1 MHWFIKNETMKID
14 LRSDTVTRPT
24 EAMREA
30 MFAALVGDDVFGEDP
45 SVIQLEEYAAR
56 LFDMEAALFCP
67 SGTMTNQLA
76 IKVHTQPG
84 DEVICD
90 HTAHIYIHEGGGIA
104 FHSGCSVRLLP
115 GNRGRFR
122 AQNVVDNINTI
133 DVHHPV
139 TRLVSIENTCNKGGG
154 SIWDFDEIIRIRRA
168 CATYDLKLHLDGA
181 RIFNALAA
189 TGDEPA
195 HFGRAFD
202 SISVCLSKGLGAP
215 VGSLLLGGRD
225 FIRQARRFR
234 RMMGGG
240 MRQAGYLAAAGSYAL
255 HNNIHRL
262 ADDHARAKS
271 LGAVVQELSFVEEV
285 LPVETNIVLFR
296 LADTMPAENFIKRLA
311 EKEMLVVPFGKQYI
325 RMVTHLDINDD
336 HLEKACTLL
345 RKIEV
350 RS

>member
-1 MHWFIKNETMKID
+1 MRID

-24 EAMREA
+24 PAMREA
-30 MFAALVGDDVFGEDP
+30 MFAAPVGDDVFGEDP
-45 SVIQLEEYAAR
+45 SVKELEEYAAG
-56 LFDMEAALFCP
+56 LFNTEAALFCP

-90 HTAHIYIHEGGGIA
+90 HAAHIYIHEGGGIA

-115 GNRGRFR
+115 GNRGRFT
-122 AQNVVDNINTI
+122 AQDVVDNINTI

-168 CATYDLKLHLDGA
+168 CTDNGLKMHLDGA
-181 RIFNALAA
+181 RIFNALVA

-215 VGSLLLGGRD
+215 VGSLLLGGHD
-225 FIRQARRFR
+225 FIRQARRLR

-240 MRQAGYLAAAGSYAL
+240 MRQAGYLAAAGTFAL
-255 HNNIHRL
+255 QNNISRL
-262 ADDHARAKS
+262 AQDHVRAKS
-271 LGAVVQELSFVEEV
+271 LGAAVQELPFVDEL
-285 LPVETNIVLFR
+285 LPIETNIVLFR
-296 LADTMPAENFIKRLA
+296 LNDALPAATFIKKLS
-311 EKEMLVVPFGKQYI
+311 EKDMLVVPFGKQYI

-336 HLEKACTLL
+336 HLEEACSILQ
-345 RKIEV
+345 KMEV
-350 RS
+350 

>member
-1 MHWFIKNETMKID
+1 MKID

-24 EAMREA
+24 EAMRQA
-30 MFAALVGDDVFGEDP
+30 MFAAPVGDDVFGEDP
-45 SVIQLEEYAAR
+45 SVKELEEYAAR

-84 DEVICD
+84 DEVICN

-115 GNRGRFR
+115 GDRGRFT
-122 AQNVVDNINTI
+122 AHEVIDNINTI

-154 SIWDFDEIIRIRRA
+154 SIWDFDEIIRIRRV
-168 CATYDLKLHLDGA
+168 CTDYDLKLHLDGA

-189 TGDEPA
+189 TGDDPA
-195 HFGRAFD
+195 QFGRAFD
-202 SISVCLSKGLGAP
+202 SVSVCLSKGLGAP
-215 VGSLLLGGRD
+215 VGSLLLGHRD

-240 MRQAGYLAAAGSYAL
+240 MRQAGYLAAAGTYAL
-255 HNNIHRL
+255 KNNISRL
-262 ADDHARAKS
+262 TDDHTRAVA
-271 LGAVVQELSFVEEV
+271 LGKMVQQLSFVEEI
-285 LPVETNIVLFR
+285 LPIETNIVLFR
-296 LADTMPAENFIKRLA
+296 LNDAMSAATFIKMLA
-311 EKEMLVVPFGKQYI
+311 EKDMLVVPFGKQYI
-325 RMVTHLDINDD
+325 RMVTHLDIDDD
-336 HLEKACTLL
+336 HLAEAEKKLK
-345 RKIEV
+345 KI
-350 RS
+350 RG

>member
-1 MHWFIKNETMKID
+1 MKID

-24 EAMREA
+24 EAMRQA
-30 MFAALVGDDVFGEDP
+30 MFAAPVGDDVFGEDP
-45 SVIQLEEYAAR
+45 SVKELEEYAAR

-84 DEVICD
+84 DEVICN

-115 GNRGRFR
+115 GDRGRFT
-122 AQNVVDNINTI
+122 AHEVIDNINTI

-154 SIWDFDEIIRIRRA
+154 SIWDFDEIIRIRRV
-168 CATYDLKLHLDGA
+168 CTDYDLKLHLDGA

-189 TGDEPA
+189 TGDDPA
-195 HFGRAFD
+195 QFGRAFD
-202 SISVCLSKGLGAP
+202 SVSVCLSKGLGAP
-215 VGSLLLGGRD
+215 VGSLLLGHRD

-240 MRQAGYLAAAGSYAL
+240 MRQAGYLAAAGTYAL
-255 HNNIHRL
+255 KNNISHL
-262 ADDHARAKS
+262 TDDHTRAVA
-271 LGAVVQELSFVEEV
+271 LGKMVQQLSFVEEI
-285 LPVETNIVLFR
+285 LPIETNIVLFR
-296 LADTMPAENFIKRLA
+296 LNDAMSAATFIKMLA
-311 EKEMLVVPFGKQYI
+311 EKDMLVVPFGKQYI
-325 RMVTHLDINDD
+325 RMVTHLDIDDD
-336 HLEKACTLL
+336 HLAEAEKKLK
-345 RKIEV
+345 KI
-350 RS
+350 RG

>member
-1 MHWFIKNETMKID
+1 MKID

-24 EAMREA
+24 EAMRQA
-30 MFAALVGDDVFGEDP
+30 MFAAPVGDDVFGEDP
-45 SVIQLEEYAAR
+45 SVKELEEYAAR

-115 GNRGRFR
+115 GDRGRFT
-122 AQNVVDNINTI
+122 AQEVIDNINTI

-154 SIWDFDEIIRIRRA
+154 SIWDFDEIISIRRV
-168 CATYDLKLHLDGA
+168 CTDYDLKLHLDGA

-189 TGDEPA
+189 TGDDPA
-195 HFGRAFD
+195 QFGRAFD

-240 MRQAGYLAAAGSYAL
+240 MRQAGYLAAAGTYAL
-255 HNNIHRL
+255 KNNITRL
-262 ADDHARAKS
+262 TDDHTRAVA
-271 LGAVVQELSFVEEV
+271 LGKMVQQLSFVEEL

-296 LADTMPAENFIKRLA
+296 LNDAMPAATFIKMLA
-311 EKEMLVVPFGKQYI
+311 EKDMLVVPFGKQYI
-325 RMVTHLDINDD
+325 RMVTHLDINDG
-336 HLEKACTLL
+336 HLEEAGNVLK
-345 RKIEV
+345 KI
-350 RS
+350 RG

>member
-1 MHWFIKNETMKID
+1 MKID

-24 EAMREA
+24 EAMRQA
-30 MFAALVGDDVFGEDP
+30 MFAAPVGDDVFGEDP
-45 SVIQLEEYAAR
+45 SVKELEEYAAR

-115 GNRGRFR
+115 GDRGRFT
-122 AQNVVDNINTI
+122 AQEVIDNINTI

-154 SIWDFDEIIRIRRA
+154 SIWDFDEIIRIRRV
-168 CATYDLKLHLDGA
+168 CTDYDLKLHLDGA

-189 TGDEPA
+189 TGDDPA
-195 HFGRAFD
+195 QFGRAFD
-202 SISVCLSKGLGAP
+202 SVSVCLSKGLGAP
-215 VGSLLLGGRD
+215 VGSLLLGHRD

-240 MRQAGYLAAAGSYAL
+240 MRQAGYLAAAGTYAL
-255 HNNIHRL
+255 KNNISRL
-262 ADDHARAKS
+262 TDDHTRAVA
-271 LGAVVQELSFVEEV
+271 LGKMVQQLSFVEEI
-285 LPVETNIVLFR
+285 LPIETNIVLFR
-296 LADTMPAENFIKRLA
+296 LNDAMSAATFIKMLA
-311 EKEMLVVPFGKQYI
+311 EKDMLVMPFGKQYI
-325 RMVTHLDINDD
+325 RMVTHLDIDDD
-336 HLEKACTLL
+336 HLAEAEKVLK
-345 RKIEV
+345 KI
-350 RS
+350 RG

>member
-1 MHWFIKNETMKID
+1 MKID

-24 EAMREA
+24 EAMRQA
-30 MFAALVGDDVFGEDP
+30 MFAAPVGDDVFGEDP
-45 SVIQLEEYAAR
+45 SVKELEEYAAR

-115 GNRGRFR
+115 GDRGRFT
-122 AQNVVDNINTI
+122 AQEVIDNINTI

-154 SIWDFDEIIRIRRA
+154 SIWDFDEIIRIRRV
-168 CATYDLKLHLDGA
+168 CTDYDLKLHLDGA

-189 TGDEPA
+189 TGDNPA
-195 HFGRAFD
+195 QFGRAFD

-240 MRQAGYLAAAGSYAL
+240 MRQAGYLAAAGTYAL
-255 HNNIHRL
+255 KNNITRL
-262 ADDHARAKS
+262 TDDHTRAVA
-271 LGAVVQELSFVEEV
+271 LGAMVQQLSFVEEV

-296 LADTMPAENFIKRLA
+296 LNDAMPAATFIKMLA
-311 EKEMLVVPFGKQYI
+311 EKDMLVVPFGKQYI

-336 HLEKACTLL
+336 HLAEAEKVLN
-345 RKIEV
+345 KI
-350 RS
+350 RG

>member
-1 MHWFIKNETMKID
+1 MKID

-30 MFAALVGDDVFGEDP
+30 MFSAPVGDDVFGEDP

-104 FHSGCSVRLLP
+104 FHSGCSVRLLA
-115 GNRGRFR
+115 GNRGRFT
-122 AQNVVDNINTI
+122 AQDVEENINTI

-168 CATYDLKLHLDGA
+168 CTENGLNLHLNGD

-215 VGSLLLGGRD
+215 VGSLLLGGSD

-255 HNNIHRL
+255 HNNIPRL
-262 ADDHARAKS
+262 ADDHARAKT

-296 LADTMPAENFIKRLA
+296 LNEAMPAGNFIKMLA

-336 HLEKACTLL
+336 HLEEACSLL
-345 RKIEV
+345 RKMEG
-350 RS
+350 RM

>member
-1 MHWFIKNETMKID
+1 MKID
-14 LRSDTVTRPT
+14 LRSDTVTRPS
-24 EAMREA
+24 ESMREA
-30 MFAALVGDDVFGEDP
+30 MFAAPVGDDVFGEDP
-45 SVIQLEEYAAR
+45 SVKELEEYASQ
-56 LFDMEAALFCP
+56 LFEMEAALFCP

-115 GNRGRFR
+115 GNRGQFT
-122 AQNVVDNINTI
+122 AQDVIDNINSI

-154 SIWDFDEIIRIRRA
+154 SIWDFDEIIRIRRV
-168 CATYDLKLHLDGA
+168 CTENDLKMHLDGA

-189 TGDEPA
+189 TGDDPA
-195 HFGRAFD
+195 QFGRAFD

-215 VGSLLLGGRD
+215 VGSLLMGDSD

-255 HNNIHRL
+255 KNNINRL
-262 ADDHARAKS
+262 KDDHNRATT
-271 LGAVVQELSFVEEV
+271 LGAVVQELPFIEEV

-296 LADTMPAENFIKRLA
+296 LNEAMPAEMFIKMLA
-311 EKEMLVVPFGKQYI
+311 EKELLVVPFGKQYI
-325 RMVTHLDINDD
+325 RMVTHLDFNDD
-336 HLEKACTLL
+336 HLEEACSLL
-345 RKIEV
+345 RKTKG
-350 RS
+350 R

>member
-1 MHWFIKNETMKID
+1 MKID

-30 MFAALVGDDVFGEDP
+30 MFAAPVGDDVFGEDP
-45 SVIQLEEYAAR
+45 SVKELEETAAQ
-56 LFDMEAALFCP
+56 LFEMEAALFCP

-115 GNRGRFR
+115 GNRGQFS
-122 AQNVVDNINTI
+122 AQDVVDNINSI

-139 TRLVSIENTCNKGGG
+139 TSLVSVENTCNKGGG
-154 SIWDFDEIIRIRRA
+154 SIWDFDEIIRIRRV
-168 CATYDLKLHLDGA
+168 CTENDLKMHLDGA
-181 RIFNALAA
+181 RIFNALVA
-189 TGDEPA
+189 TGDDPA
-195 HFGRAFD
+195 QFGRAFD
-202 SISVCLSKGLGAP
+202 SISFCLSKGLGAP
-215 VGSLLLGGRD
+215 VGSLLLGGRE

-255 HNNIHRL
+255 KNNISRL
-262 ADDHARAKS
+262 SDDHTRAMT
-271 LGAVVQELSFVEEV
+271 LGAAVQELSFVEEV

-296 LADTMPAENFIKRLA
+296 LNEAMPAGKFIKMLA

-336 HLEKACTLL
+336 HLEEACSLL
-345 RKIEV
+345 RKF
-350 RS
+350 RG

>member
-1 MHWFIKNETMKID
+1 MKID

-24 EAMREA
+24 EAMRQA
-30 MFAALVGDDVFGEDP
+30 MFAAPVGDDVFGEDP
-45 SVIQLEEYAAR
+45 SVKELEEYAAR

-115 GNRGRFR
+115 GDRGRFT
-122 AQNVVDNINTI
+122 AQEVIDNINTI

-154 SIWDFDEIIRIRRA
+154 SIWDFDEIISIRRV
-168 CATYDLKLHLDGA
+168 CTDYDLKLHLDGA

-189 TGDEPA
+189 TGDDPA
-195 HFGRAFD
+195 QFGRAFD

-240 MRQAGYLAAAGSYAL
+240 MRQAGYLAAAGTYAL
-255 HNNIHRL
+255 KNNISRL
-262 ADDHARAKS
+262 ADDHTRAVA
-271 LGAVVQELSFVEEV
+271 LGKMVQQLSFVEEL

-296 LADTMPAENFIKRLA
+296 LNDAMPANTFIKMLA
-311 EKEMLVVPFGKQYI
+311 ERDMLVVPFGKQYI

-336 HLEKACTLL
+336 HLEEAGKVL
-345 RKIEV
+345 RKI
-350 RS
+350 RG

>member
-1 MHWFIKNETMKID
+1 MKID

-30 MFAALVGDDVFGEDP
+30 MFSAPVGDDVFGEDP

-104 FHSGCSVRLLP
+104 FHSGCSVRLLA
-115 GNRGRFR
+115 GNRGRFT
-122 AQNVVDNINTI
+122 AQDVEENINTI

-168 CATYDLKLHLDGA
+168 CTENGLKLHLDGA

-215 VGSLLLGGRD
+215 VGSLLLGGSD

-255 HNNIHRL
+255 HNNIKRL
-262 ADDHARAKS
+262 TDDHARAKT

-296 LADTMPAENFIKRLA
+296 LNEAMPAGNFIKMLA

-336 HLEKACTLL
+336 HLEEACSLL
-345 RKIEV
+345 RKMEG
-350 RS
+350 RG

>member
-1 MHWFIKNETMKID
+1 MKID

-24 EAMREA
+24 EAMRQA
-30 MFAALVGDDVFGEDP
+30 MFAAPVGDDVFGEDP
-45 SVIQLEEYAAR
+45 SVKELEEYAAR

-115 GNRGRFR
+115 GDRGRFT
-122 AQNVVDNINTI
+122 AQEVIDNINTI

-154 SIWDFDEIIRIRRA
+154 SIWDFDEIIRIRRV
-168 CATYDLKLHLDGA
+168 CTDYDLKLHLDGA

-189 TGDEPA
+189 TGDDPA
-195 HFGRAFD
+195 QFGRAFD
-202 SISVCLSKGLGAP
+202 SVSVCLSKGLGAP
-215 VGSLLLGGRD
+215 VGSLLLGHRD

-240 MRQAGYLAAAGSYAL
+240 MRQAGYLAAAGTYAL
-255 HNNIHRL
+255 KNNISRL
-262 ADDHARAKS
+262 TDDHTRAVA
-271 LGAVVQELSFVEEV
+271 LGKMVQQLSFVEEI
-285 LPVETNIVLFR
+285 LPIETNIVLFR
-296 LADTMPAENFIKRLA
+296 LNDAMSAATFIKMLA
-311 EKEMLVVPFGKQYI
+311 EKDMLVMPFGKQYI
-325 RMVTHLDINDD
+325 RMVTHLDIDDD
-336 HLEKACTLL
+336 HLAEAEKKLK
-345 RKIEV
+345 KI
-350 RS
+350 RG

>member
-1 MHWFIKNETMKID
+1 MKID

-30 MFAALVGDDVFGEDP
+30 MFSAPVGDDVFGEDP

-104 FHSGCSVRLLP
+104 FHSGCSVRLLA
-115 GNRGRFR
+115 GNRGRFT
-122 AQNVVDNINTI
+122 AQDVEENINTI

-168 CATYDLKLHLDGA
+168 CTENGLNLHLDGA

-215 VGSLLLGGRD
+215 VGSLLLGGSD

-255 HNNIHRL
+255 HNNIPRL
-262 ADDHARAKS
+262 ADDHARAKT

-296 LADTMPAENFIKRLA
+296 LNEAMPAGNFIKMLA

-336 HLEKACTLL
+336 HLKEACSLL
-345 RKIEV
+345 RKMEG
-350 RS
+350 RR